1 MIHAALLGLLGLV
14 RTPTVTE
21 VMANPLD
28 EAADEFVEIWN
39 QGSNPWPV
47 AGLSLTD
54 GDALDELVPWSEAA
68 HGAFPDTDA
77 VLDCDTLAPGALA
90 LVFELDYGLSG
101 AYDIPA
107 GTVIL
112 TTADAS
118 ICNGLAAATDPLTL
132 FDAGGTADSNA
143 VSTYGTPVPSDIWQ
157 DRDDDMLDGIPFD
170 PGDGSSVERLFP
182 GGPDAEY
189 NWQASGPGGTPG
201 TLPQA
206 SDSTDLCLSWIA
218 VSPSEPSPGEPLT
231 ISACVLNCGA
241 IEVSGAALAVF
252 LDSNADSSAAPEEIL
267 QSFNP
272 GLLQPGESDTM
283 SCVTSLAEA
292 CWLAGALVSHPDD
305 SNPANDLALAVLI
318 VGDGSWP
325 VISEVL
331 ANPLNEDC
339 DEFVELFFPG
349 PGVVDA
355 TSMAFTDGDALDQV
369 EPWDSASGAISD
381 PDAVIGSFMPP
392 GTRAVILDSEYATGS
407 QPYDLP
413 PGTLVL
419 TTANTTIGDGLTTTD
434 PLTLYRSGGTG
445 VERIVST
452 WGTPIAASDPLSCDD
467 DGLDGIPFDPG
478 QDLSVNRIVLDGPD
492 AEWNWGVADP
502 SPGGEA
508 EGMQPGYDLALYG
521 LSPEP
526 PMGQGGEV
534 VTVSAVVGN
543 SGTESLEEGGWEV
556 VLFADADLS
565 GSPGSAEI
573 FYSGCPGA
581 VVSGDT
587 LLFEAGWP
595 SQAGGM
601 PLSGWVTC
609 PFDTT
614 SANDSAFVLWN
625 RTLDLVINEVM
636 YGPSPGEP
644 EWIELFNAA
653 DQPLDVSLYLF
664 SDSRSTVEMTDTPAV
679 LAPGQFAVV
688 TSDSGAFRDAWPD
701 VSCPVLQPEDWPVLN
716 NQTQQGEEYADDLRL
731 SLASGQVCDYVPYDD
746 SWGGGGGLSL
756 ERVSPAFP
764 GYLQSSWTPSA
775 TGGTP
780 GEVNDAFSPGQGGG
794 LMSLYP
800 DPFSPD
806 GDGFD
811 DVLTIELALPG
822 LSNTVDLVVY
832 NVQGRVV
839 RTLMD
844 SQQCGQLAQL
854 SWDGT
859 GDGGARL
866 PIGRYIIY
874 LRAEPEAGE
883 VVEAAKVVVL
893 ARRM

>member
-1 MIHAALLGLLGLV
+1 MVHAAIFGILGLL
-14 RTPTVTE
+14 RAPAVTE

-28 EAADEFVEIWN
+28 EAAAEFVEIWN
-39 QGSNPWPV
+39 QGADPWPV
-47 AGLSLTD
+47 SGLSLTD
-54 GDALDELVPWSEAA
+54 GDALDDLVPWSEAL
-68 HGAFPDTDA
+68 HGAFPDPDA
-77 VLDCDTLAPGALA
+77 VLDCDTLAPGAIA

-101 AYDIPA
+101 IYDIPA

-132 FDAGGTADSNA
+132 FGSGGTADSNA

-170 PGDGSSVERLFP
+170 PGDGNSVERLFS

-189 NWQASGPGGTPG
+189 NWAASAAGGTPG
-201 TLPQA
+201 ILPQA

-218 VSPSEPSPGEPLT
+218 VSPAEPAPGEPFE
-231 ISACVLNCGA
+231 IAACVLNCGA
-241 IEVSGAALAVF
+241 TEVSGATLAVF
-252 LDSNADSSAAPEEIL
+252 LDSDADSSAAPEEIL
-267 QSFNP
+267 QSFTP
-272 GLLQPGESDTM
+272 GLLQPGQADTL
-283 SCVTSLAEA
+283 SCTVSLEEA
-292 CWLAGALVSHPDD
+292 CWLAGAVVAHPGDANP
-305 SNPANDLALAVLI
+305 SNDTALAAFI
-318 VGDGSWP
+318 VGAGSWP
-325 VISEVL
+325 VVSEVL
-331 ANPLNEDC
+331 ANPSNEDC
-339 DEFVELFFPG
+339 DEFVELYFPG
-349 PGVVDA
+349 PGVADA
-355 TSMAFTDGDALDQV
+355 SSMAFTDGDALDQV
-369 EPWDSASGAISD
+369 EPWDPASGTIAD
-381 PDAVIGSFMPP
+381 PDASFGCFMPP
-392 GTRAVILDSEYATGS
+392 GARAVILDSEYASGA

-434 PLTLYRSGGTG
+434 PLTLYRPGGTG
-445 VERIVST
+445 MEQIVST
-452 WGTPIAASDPLSCDD
+452 WGTPVSSPDPLSCDD

-478 QDLSVNRIVLDGPD
+478 QDLSVNRVVLDGPD
-492 AEWNWGVADP
+492 AEWNWGGADP
-502 SPGGEA
+502 SPGGES
-508 EGMQPGYDLALYG
+508 EGLQPGYDLAVCG
-521 LSPEP
+521 MAPEP
-526 PMGQGGEV
+526 PMGQGGGA
-534 VTVSAVVGN
+534 VTVSVAVGN
-543 SGTESLEEGGWEV
+543 LGTEPVEEGGFQV

-565 GSPGSAEI
+565 GSPGSAEV

-581 VVSGDT
+581 VASGDT
-587 LLFEAGWP
+587 LIFEAVWP
-595 SQAGGM
+595 SLAGGV
-601 PLSGWVTC
+601 PLSGHVAC

-614 SANDSAFVLWN
+614 SANDSASVMWN
-625 RTLDLVINEVM
+625 RPLDLVINEVM

-644 EWIELFNAA
+644 EWIELFNSC
-653 DQPLDVSLYLF
+653 DQSLDVSAYLF
-664 SDSRSTVEMTDTPAV
+664 SDSRSTVAMTDTAV
-679 LAPGQFAVV
+679 SLAPGGFAVV

-701 VSCPVLQPEDWPVLN
+701 VSCPVLQPDDWPVLN
-716 NQTQQGEEYADDLRL
+716 DQTQQGEEYSDDLRL

-756 ERVSPAFP
+756 ERVSPVFP
-764 GYLQSSWTPSA
+764 GFLQSSWTPSA

-780 GEVNDAFSPGQGGG
+780 GEVNDAFSPGQGGQ
-794 LMSLYP
+794 LMSLHP

-844 SQQCGQLAQL
+844 SQECGQLAQL

-866 PIGRYIIY
+866 SMGRYIVY

-883 VVEAAKVVVL
+883 VVETARVVVL